1 MVCETER
8 AQLGARRLTSESE
21 DLSDIAP
28 NMPNTIGRK
37 LNAKNIDIG
46 RHWSKGVDVACARWE
61 QGRCTAHAIRY
72 CCKGDS
78 AVKMLSSETITTSP
92 ATTTAFISTTSTVQ
106 HAEPVLF
113 EIVTKV
119 SVLTN
124 IPFDNQMTNET
135 SPEFLAAQTEVV
147 KALNPAAR
155 YFQEGIEI
163 GDTMFTKSH
172 TTMTFSSNAL
182 GRNGNAWVNL
192 RTVVSASVN
201 PNIDF
206 KNMEELAGKA
216 LRDEFAEGI
225 NRSIADGLSTITNT
239 DIQIDTEYILDGFST
254 TGKTFSPAPS
264 LPITFYILLLR
275 SCNYNPNSSY
285 NDNSCYITE
294 LVGQR

>member
-37 LNAKNIDIG
+37 LNAKNIDTG

-78 AVKMLSSETITTSP
+78 AGKLFFTETTTTTP
-92 ATTTAFISTTSTVQ
+92 ATTTAFDPI
-106 HAEPVLF
+106 LF

-172 TTMTFSSNAL
+172 TTMTFSANAL

-206 KNMEELAGKA
+206 ENMEELAGKA

-225 NRSIADGLSTITNT
+225 NRSIADGITTITNT
-239 DIQIDTEYILDGFST
+239 AIQIDTEYILDGVST
-254 TGKTFSPAPS
+254 TGKFFFSS
-264 LPITFYILLLR
+264 SFLV
-275 SCNYNPNSSY
+275 YNF
-285 NDNSCYITE
+285 
-294 LVGQR
+294 